1 MNNTSKLFENLMLM
15 HESDKEFGYKK
26 PIRKLKKDET
36 QMKKINEN
44 DTTLLNLTVEL
55 PTDTEDL
62 EPQDVKVDVGVMS
75 LANEEETENEE
86 NKDEENKD
94 EESEEDNVEV
104 SSKDEEDNK
113 EEPEKEE
120 SLKLEGKDCE
130 CTGKDD
136 CECESCKS
144 KKEDLL
150 VRDKDGKLTTNND
163 SNRWGNSKEWNYN
176 NDGKKEAT
184 DVDSAKKRIIAR
196 AKGEDEGI
204 IDGISNAIGDGIS
217 GVANAVF
224 GSKNESLMHLDT
236 TSLNKLI
243 TNFVRDNYKNID
255 KVVINKAILEN
266 HKLTLKGFI
275 KNTNGLKESI
285 TLVNRGFDG
294 KKLENKRFLI
304 DFADA
309 GNMFKVIKESVKKPF
324 IFTASLV
331 NGNLKF
337 ENLKY
342 NFKTRIDENKIAR
355 VYGKCVLNEDLKNK

>member
-36 QMKKINEN
+36 QMKKIDEN

-94 EESEEDNVEV
+94 EENKDEESEENNVEV
-104 SSKDEEDNK
+104 SSEDEEDNE

-144 KKEDLL
+144 
-150 VRDKDGKLTTNND
+150 
-163 SNRWGNSKEWNYN
+163 
-176 NDGKKEAT
+176 KKEAT

-309 GNMFKVIKESVKKPF
+309 GNMFKVIKESIKKPF

-355 VYGKCVLNEDLKNK
+355 VYGKCVLNENLKNK